1 VEQEPKP
8 RCDALACIFARRLE
22 RRFEIE
28 SVEHRARRVGSS
40 PRRRVSLCS
49 TGSTGATHATHAISR
64 RRSPVGDAGCK
75 RGRKVH
81 EGVGDWEEIMWLLQR
96 QASGTLASD
105 VSVT

>member
-1 VEQEPKP
+1 MEQEPKP
-8 RCDALACIFARRLE
+8 RCDALARISARRLGM
-22 RRFEIE
+22 RLEIE
-28 SVEHRARRVGSS
+28 SVEHRARRVGMS
-40 PRRRVSLCS
+40 PRRRASLCS
-49 TGSTGATHATHAISR
+49 TGSTDATHAISR

-81 EGVGDWEEIMWLLQR
+81 EGVGEWEEIMWLLQR

>member
-1 VEQEPKP
+1 MEQEPKP

-40 PRRRVSLCS
+40 PRRRASLCS

-75 RGRKVH
+75 HGRNVH